1 MKKRKTHNHHI
12 FLVIGGLIGLIL
24 AGYGIFEKTSDF
36 NFQNQDAIVLV
47 NDVPIKNES
56 YLRALDRYSS
66 DSKNK
71 MDDEDRAWVLQRLI
85 EEELLVQRGFSLG
98 MITSDNDVRGAIVRT
113 LISSI
118 NTEAEAI
125 EPGEEELINFYNSN
139 KERFAYP
146 ATYIIEAW
154 VSKTLGD
161 TQIAIKQLEYNGSI
175 EINKN
180 IKRLE
185 NIPNGL
191 LTLKKITEYL
201 GPSIAS
207 ELQPLSEGIAF
218 SRYVNNRWYIIQINQ
233 KNEESFAPIENIQI
247 QLKNEFIR
255 DQADKRLRAYID
267 NLKENA
273 TINYLN
279 ER

>member
-1 MKKRKTHNHHI
+1 MKKRKTHNHLI
-12 FLVIGGLIGLIL
+12 FLVIGGLIGLVL

-36 NFQNQDAIVLV
+36 NFQNQDAIALV

-125 EPGEEELINFYNSN
+125 VPEDEELINFYNN
-139 KERFAYP
+139 HKERFAYP
-146 ATYIIEAW
+146 ATYSIEAW
-154 VSKTLGD
+154 VSKTMID
-161 TQIAIKQLEYNGSI
+161 TQIAIKQLNNNGSI

-207 ELQPLSEGIAF
+207 ELQPLSKGIAF
-218 SRYVNNRWYIIQINQ
+218 SHYVNNRWYIIQINQ

-273 TINYLN
+273 SINYLN

>member
-1 MKKRKTHNHHI
+1 MKKRKTHNHLI
-12 FLVIGGLIGLIL
+12 SLVIGGLIGLVL
-24 AGYGIFEKTSDF
+24 AGYGIFEKTSDY
-36 NFQNQDAIVLV
+36 NFQNQDAIALV

-125 EPGEEELINFYNSN
+125 VPEKEELINFYNNN

-146 ATYIIEAW
+146 ATYSIKAW
-154 VSKTLGD
+154 VSKTMID
-161 TQIAIKQLEYNGSI
+161 TQIAINQLNNNGSI

-218 SRYVNNRWYIIQINQ
+218 SHYVNNRWYIIQINQ

-273 TINYLN
+273 SINYLN

>member
-1 MKKRKTHNHHI
+1 MKKRKTHNHLI
-12 FLVIGGLIGLIL
+12 FLVIGGLIGLVL
-24 AGYGIFEKTSDF
+24 AGYGIFEKISDF
-36 NFQNQDAIVLV
+36 NFQNQDAIALV

-125 EPGEEELINFYNSN
+125 VPEKEELINFYNNN

-146 ATYIIEAW
+146 ATYSIEAW
-154 VSKTLGD
+154 VSKTMID
-161 TQIAIKQLEYNGSI
+161 TQIAIKQLNNNDSI

-207 ELQPLSEGIAF
+207 KIKPLSEGVAF
-218 SRYVNNRWYIIQINQ
+218 SHHENDRWYIIQINQ

-273 TINYLN
+273 SINYLN

>member
-1 MKKRKTHNHHI
+1 M
-12 FLVIGGLIGLIL
+12 IGGLIGLIL

-36 NFQNQDAIVLV
+36 NFQNQDAIALV

-125 EPGEEELINFYNSN
+125 VPEEEELINFYNNN

-146 ATYIIEAW
+146 ATYFIEAW

-161 TQIAIKQLEYNGSI
+161 TQIAINQLNNNGSI
-175 EINKN
+175 ESNKN

-218 SRYVNNRWYIIQINQ
+218 SHYVNNRWYIIQINQ

-247 QLKNEFIR
+247 QLKNEYIR

-273 TINYLN
+273 SINYLN
-279 ER
+279 KR

>member
-1 MKKRKTHNHHI
+1 MKKRKTHNHFI

-36 NFQNQDAIVLV
+36 NFQNQDAIALV

-125 EPGEEELINFYNSN
+125 VPEDEELINFYNN
-139 KERFAYP
+139 HKERFAYP
-146 ATYIIEAW
+146 ATYSIKAW
-154 VSKTLGD
+154 VSKTMID
-161 TQIAIKQLEYNGSI
+161 TQIAINQLNNNGSI
-175 EINKN
+175 ESNKN

-218 SRYVNNRWYIIQINQ
+218 SHYVNNRWYIIQINQ
-233 KNEESFAPIENIQI
+233 KNEESFAPIENIQN
-247 QLKNEFIR
+247 QLKNEYIR

-273 TINYLN
+273 SINYLN
-279 ER
+279 KR

>member
-1 MKKRKTHNHHI
+1 MKKRKTHNHFI
-12 FLVIGGLIGLIL
+12 FLVIGGLIGLVL

-36 NFQNQDAIVLV
+36 NFQNQDAIALV

-125 EPGEEELINFYNSN
+125 VPEKEELINFYNNN

-146 ATYIIEAW
+146 ATYSIEAW

-161 TQIAIKQLEYNGSI
+161 TQIAINQLNNNGSI
-175 EINKN
+175 ESNKN

-218 SRYVNNRWYIIQINQ
+218 SHYVNNRWYIIQINQ

-247 QLKNEFIR
+247 QLKNEYIR

-273 TINYLN
+273 SINYLN
-279 ER
+279 KR

>member
-1 MKKRKTHNHHI
+1 M
-12 FLVIGGLIGLIL
+12 IGGLIGLIL

-36 NFQNQDAIVLV
+36 NFQNQDAIALV

-125 EPGEEELINFYNSN
+125 VPEDEELINFYNN
-139 KERFAYP
+139 HKERFAYP
-146 ATYIIEAW
+146 ATYSIKAW
-154 VSKTLGD
+154 VSKTMVD
-161 TQIAIKQLEYNGSI
+161 TQIAINQLNNNGSI
-175 EINKN
+175 ESNKN

-218 SRYVNNRWYIIQINQ
+218 SHYVNNRWYIIQINQ

-247 QLKNEFIR
+247 QLKNEYIR

-273 TINYLN
+273 SINYLN
-279 ER
+279 KR

>member
-1 MKKRKTHNHHI
+1 MKKRKTHNHFI
-12 FLVIGGLIGLIL
+12 FLVIGGLIGLVL

-36 NFQNQDAIVLV
+36 NFQNQDAIALV

-71 MDDEDRAWVLQRLI
+71 MDDDDRAWVLQRLI

-125 EPGEEELINFYNSN
+125 VPEKEELINFYNN
-139 KERFAYP
+139 HKERFAYP
-146 ATYIIEAW
+146 ATYSIKAW
-154 VSKTLGD
+154 VSKTMID
-161 TQIAIKQLEYNGSI
+161 TQIAINQLNNNGSI
-175 EINKN
+175 ESNKN

-218 SRYVNNRWYIIQINQ
+218 SHYVNNRWYIIQINQ

-273 TINYLN
+273 SINYLN
-279 ER
+279 KR

>member
-1 MKKRKTHNHHI
+1 M
-12 FLVIGGLIGLIL
+12 IGGLIGLVL
-24 AGYGIFEKTSDF
+24 AGYGVFEKTSDF
-36 NFQNQDAIVLV
+36 NFQNQDAIALV

-125 EPGEEELINFYNSN
+125 VPEEEELINFYNNN

-146 ATYIIEAW
+146 ATYSIEAW
-154 VSKTLGD
+154 VSKTMID
-161 TQIAIKQLEYNGSI
+161 TQIAIKQLNNNGSI

-180 IKRLE
+180 TKRLE

-218 SRYVNNRWYIIQINQ
+218 SHYVNNRWYIIQINQ

-247 QLKNEFIR
+247 QLKNEYIR

-273 TINYLN
+273 SINYLN
-279 ER
+279 KR

>member
-1 MKKRKTHNHHI
+1 MKKRKTHNHFI

-36 NFQNQDAIVLV
+36 NFQNQDAIALV

-125 EPGEEELINFYNSN
+125 VPEDEELINFYNN
-139 KERFAYP
+139 HKERFAYP
-146 ATYIIEAW
+146 ATYSIKAW
-154 VSKTLGD
+154 VSKTMID
-161 TQIAIKQLEYNGSI
+161 TQIAIKQLNNNGSI

-218 SRYVNNRWYIIQINQ
+218 SHYVNNRWYIIQINQ

-247 QLKNEFIR
+247 QLKNEYIR

-273 TINYLN
+273 SINYLN
-279 ER
+279 KR

>member
-1 MKKRKTHNHHI
+1 MKKRKTHNHFI

-36 NFQNQDAIVLV
+36 NFQNQDAIALV

-125 EPGEEELINFYNSN
+125 VPEDEELINFYNN
-139 KERFAYP
+139 HKERFAYP
-146 ATYIIEAW
+146 ATYSIKAW
-154 VSKTLGD
+154 VSKTMID
-161 TQIAIKQLEYNGSI
+161 TQIAIKQLNNNGSI

-218 SRYVNNRWYIIQINQ
+218 SHYVNNRWYIIQINQ
-233 KNEESFAPIENIQI
+233 KNEESFAPIENIQN
-247 QLKNEFIR
+247 QLKNEYIR

-273 TINYLN
+273 SINYLN

>member
-1 MKKRKTHNHHI
+1 MKKRKTHNHFI

-36 NFQNQDAIVLV
+36 NFQNQDAIALV

-125 EPGEEELINFYNSN
+125 VPEDEELINFYNN
-139 KERFAYP
+139 HKERFAYP
-146 ATYIIEAW
+146 ATYSIEAW
-154 VSKTLGD
+154 VSKTMID
-161 TQIAIKQLEYNGSI
+161 TQIAINQLNNNGSI

-218 SRYVNNRWYIIQINQ
+218 SHYVNNRWYIIQINQ

-247 QLKNEFIR
+247 QLKNEYIR

-273 TINYLN
+273 SINYLN
-279 ER
+279 KR

>member
-1 MKKRKTHNHHI
+1 MKKRKTHNHLI
-12 FLVIGGLIGLIL
+12 FLVIGGLIGLVL
-24 AGYGIFEKTSDF
+24 AGYGVFEKTSDF
-36 NFQNQDAIVLV
+36 NFQNQDAIALV

-125 EPGEEELINFYNSN
+125 VPEKEELINFYNNN

-146 ATYIIEAW
+146 ATYSIEAW
-154 VSKTLGD
+154 VSKTMID
-161 TQIAIKQLEYNGSI
+161 TQIAIKQLNNNGSI

-180 IKRLE
+180 TKRLE

-207 ELQPLSEGIAF
+207 KIKPLSEGVAF
-218 SRYVNNRWYIIQINQ
+218 SHHENDRWYIIQIKQ

-255 DQADKRLRAYID
+255 DQADKRLRAYIN

-273 TINYLN
+273 SINYLN

>member
-1 MKKRKTHNHHI
+1 MKKRKTHNHLI
-12 FLVIGGLIGLIL
+12 FLVIGGLIGLVL

-36 NFQNQDAIVLV
+36 NFQNQDAIALV

-125 EPGEEELINFYNSN
+125 VPEKEELINFYNNN

-146 ATYIIEAW
+146 ATYSIEAW
-154 VSKTLGD
+154 VSKTMID
-161 TQIAIKQLEYNGSI
+161 TQIAIKQLNNNGSI

-218 SRYVNNRWYIIQINQ
+218 SHYVNNRWYIIQINQ

-247 QLKNEFIR
+247 QLKNEYIR

-273 TINYLN
+273 SINYLN